1 MDFSSR
7 DLAAPEPERTRF
19 ILSAFINFVKFAE
32 QCATFISNVRERS
45 TQVIDEREQVI
56 QELSEFQHK
65 LSVLK

>member
-32 QCATFISNVRERS
+32 QCATYINNVREKS
-45 TQVIDEREQVI
+45 TLVIEERAQVI
-56 QELSEFQHK
+56 QELSDIQHK
-65 LSVLK
+65 LAVLK